1 MYGTFFAP
9 SRYRK
14 QENNGFLPLHSSPH
28 WLKLSGILVH
38 HMALG
43 LAQKHLEEL
52 ALQET
57 GQDRPV
63 VLSIPEV
70 EFVMTK
76 TGI

>member
-1 MYGTFFAP
+1 
-9 SRYRK
+9 
-14 QENNGFLPLHSSPH
+14 
-28 WLKLSGILVH
+28 
-38 HMALG
+38 MALG
-43 LAQKHLEEL
+43 LAQKHLGEL

-57 GQDRPV
+57 GRDWLV

>member
-1 MYGTFFAP
+1 
-9 SRYRK
+9 
-14 QENNGFLPLHSSPH
+14 
-28 WLKLSGILVH
+28 
-38 HMALG
+38 MALG

-57 GQDRPV
+57 GQDWPV